1 MRMNLLKIL
10 LITIFLSYQ
19 STAYPKTNDL
29 KDFNQKYLSNYFSA
43 LLSYDNQNNKKA
55 LKYFN
60 SSKYLLNKHEKFL
73 KKYVFSLIIDGQVSK
88 AIKQIKYSKNKNNSD
103 FFEAKILLII
113 DSIIKKDF
121 KKASKLLKDNDN
133 FYRKDTYEFI
143 IYETLKNYNKVFLN
157 KKIEDKLEDFDKLS
171 LITSAFQNCY
181 LNTNKT
187 KSNFINLIN
196 LDDGNY
202 SRYLFFYF
210 GNIIENKEYE
220 SAKQISATID
230 ELSSSLLI
238 LQAKKWIEELEF
250 KKFNKFFSCK
260 NEVDIL
266 GEFFFLVSN
275 LYSSQNDY
283 EKSNFYLNISN
294 YLNPNFYFNMSQLSE
309 NYFNNNNFDMAKKVL
324 ENFDKKDEVYYWYKI
339 KKISQIIGNQQNKN
353 EALKFI
359 ESKFKN
365 FKKPGIRMLYDRGN
379 IFKNY
384 QKYEES
390 IEFYS
395 LVLSQIDENSQAYAD
410 ILYRRGGSYERIGKH
425 EKSDADLLKS
435 LEINPEDPYVMNYLA
450 YSWLERNYNIEE
462 AIQMLERAHK
472 QEKNDPYI
480 MDSIGW
486 GYYLIG
492 EYAIAE
498 KYLKQVVQIMPDD
511 PIVNDHYGDILWK
524 LNRKLQAKYFWESVL
539 NMSNAEEKMKKK
551 ILKKLLKGPDKI

>member
-1 MRMNLLKIL
+1 MNLLKIL

>member
-324 ENFDKKDEVYYWYKI
+324 ENFDKKDEIYYWYKI

>member
-1 MRMNLLKIL
+1 MNLLKIL

-410 ILYRRGGSYERIGKH
+410 ILYRRGGNYERIGKH